1 MFDLFG
7 NETKATEE
15 TKDTEVVDNE
25 KVSLRQEELDIAKER
40 VETGEVTLGKEIVE
54 EHKSVDVPVMHEEVV
69 IERHTID
76 AEPTEDAITAES
88 ETIHIPVSE
97 EQVEVGKHT
106 MVTGEVTAH
115 KRAVEETKHI
125 EETLMKEEARIESS
139 GDANIVASEDPDQI
153 R

>member
-1 MFDLFG
+1 MSDRL
-7 NETKATEE
+7 EREE
-15 TKDTEVVDNE
+15 QETEVVDNE
-25 KVSLRQEELDIAKER
+25 KLYLRQEELDIAKNR
-40 VETGEVTLGKEIVE
+40 VQTGEVSLGKEIVE

-69 IERHTID
+69 IERRAID
-76 AEPTEDAITAES
+76 AEPSDEAITSET

-115 KRAVEETKHI
+115 KRAVEETEHI
-125 EETLMKEEARIESS
+125 EETLLKEEARIDSDGE
-139 GDANIVASEDPDQI
+139 ANIVASEGLDEL